1 MLRHPATEISAMVNF
16 VKSHGYEQTLKDS
29 DRFTG
34 RIDDSREQPEHTVP
48 YQSYQ
53 SVTSRSFHHVVLMFF
68 SHAKFRQANGTI
80 AVTTY
85 LAPVH
90 GLRHCFC

>member
-29 DRFTG
+29 DRLTG

-53 SVTSRSFHHVVLMFF
+53 SVTSRSFHHVVLMFDVF
-68 SHAKFRQANGTI
+68 FTRKIQAGEWHHCSYDLLGTRPW
-80 AVTTY
+80 A
-85 LAPVH
+85 
-90 GLRHCFC
+90 